1 MPEPEPEQKNNKQ
14 KSKKNDIQILEY
26 FEPLRVVI
34 DTCVFVSAKIGKSHE
49 NFPLQ
54 VINKWREENF
64 FLITS
69 EKILAEVIL
78 KLDKKFNYPRKEILD
93 CIDEI
98 YCSPNALVLED
109 WDTNV
114 FDPIDP
120 NDNMLVSASYQGN
133 ANYLVSSDKRV
144 LNQKQYQG
152 TTIINVNNFLAE
164 LQRIDFKKDILK
176 KEVEI
181 KFKTRI

>member
-1 MPEPEPEQKNNKQ
+1 MPEPEPKQKNNKQ

-26 FEPLRVVI
+26 FEPLRVVV

-78 KLDKKFNYPRKEILD
+78 KLDKKFNYPRKEISD
-93 CIDEI
+93 YIDEI
-98 YCSPNALVLED
+98 YCNPNTLVLED
-109 WDTNV
+109 
-114 FDPIDP
+114 
-120 NDNMLVSASYQGN
+120 
-133 ANYLVSSDKRV
+133 
-144 LNQKQYQG
+144 
-152 TTIINVNNFLAE
+152 
-164 LQRIDFKKDILK
+164 
-176 KEVEI
+176 
-181 KFKTRI
+181 